1 MGGLQPQ
8 NCLRRFIMA
17 KIEGICREVLDNA
30 QWVAIATTG
39 VDGVHLVGTWGAYIK
54 TMGIIDEQII
64 LVPAGGYHETEGNLA
79 KDSRIELLAG
89 TRKVKG
95 LNGPGKGCLIRG
107 TGQVQTSGE
116 LAEAAKK
123 KFAWARGVLVIKA
136 EEVLEQL

>member
-1 MGGLQPQ
+1 
-8 NCLRRFIMA
+8 MA

-39 VDGVHLVGTWGAYIK
+39 GDGVHLVGTWGAYIK
-54 TMGIIDEQII
+54 TMGIIDDQII

-89 TRKVKG
+89 TRKVNG

-123 KFAWARGVLVIKA
+123 KFGWARGVLVIKA